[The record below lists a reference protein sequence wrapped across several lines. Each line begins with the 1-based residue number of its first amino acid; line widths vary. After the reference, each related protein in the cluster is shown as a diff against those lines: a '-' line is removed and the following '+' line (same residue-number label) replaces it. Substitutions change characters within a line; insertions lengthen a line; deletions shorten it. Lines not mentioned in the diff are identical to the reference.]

1 MSDGLVLDGNWVAI
15 GNHHFGGLSIWNW
28 RSRVEVMRLLVGED
42 AVHVAFSPR
51 EPLLACSGV
60 TRFETSAA
68 QSSVYLWDGNSQQ
81 FVAELALT
89 GVCRALAFAEDG
101 QTLVTATFAPD
112 NKIVLWNV
120 ADRKERTSHA
130 ITATANDG
138 STPFAIAGRHRSRDL
153 SGLGSDALDV

>member
-1 MSDGLVLDGNWVAI
+1 LDLRGWEWRYLWQQGRSAAIGTVCQRSNLIGSLAVSQDGNWVAI

-68 QSSVYLWDGNSQQ
+68 QSSVYLWD
-81 FVAELALT
+81 
-89 GVCRALAFAEDG
+89 
-101 QTLVTATFAPD
+101 
-112 NKIVLWNV
+112 
-120 ADRKERTSHA
+120 
-130 ITATANDG
+130 
-138 STPFAIAGRHRSRDL
+138 
-153 SGLGSDALDV
+153 